1 MMGMISESNGLHKLR
16 QTSQNPT
23 MAAAIHYLQKLGHSV
38 DANEEFLVQ
47 LQSLFALLFI
57 HIEILFQQV
66 DYPVI
71 VAGE

>member
-1 MMGMISESNGLHKLR
+1 
-16 QTSQNPT
+16 